1 MASILI
7 IVCALGLLGL
17 VAALVSYLQARS
29 RARRIAR
36 GEYVEPERERPLPTG
51 GCCGNHLT
59 CEKDSLLAAVS
70 QKIEYFEDEEL
81 DRFVG
86 TPAGA
91 YTEEHV
97 EEFRDV
103 LLSLDIEEVSS
114 WVRSLQL
121 RGIDFPETLR
131 PELYLLVGE
140 NRDYHAI
147 VGRHDEAPAVV

>member
-1 MASILI
+1 MLSILI
-7 IVCALGLLGL
+7 ILCALALLGL
-17 VAALVSYLQARS
+17 IAALVSYLQARH
-29 RARRIAR
+29 RAQRIAR
-36 GEYVEPERERPLPTG
+36 GEYVEPEQERPLPSG

-70 QKIEYFEDEEL
+70 KEIEYFEDEEL
-81 DRFVG
+81 DRFKG
-86 TPAGA
+86 LSAGD
-91 YTEEHV
+91 YTEEDV

-103 LLSLDIEEVSS
+103 LLSLDIEEVPS

-147 VGRHDEAPAVV
+147 VGRHDEVPALA

>member
-7 IVCALGLLGL
+7 ILGALAGLGL
-17 VAALVSYLQARS
+17 VAALVSYLQARH
-29 RARRIAR
+29 RAQRIAR
-36 GEYVEPERERPLPTG
+36 GEYIEPEKERPLPTG

-59 CEKDSLLAAVS
+59 CERDSLLAAVS
-70 QKIEYFEDEEL
+70 KEIEYFEDEEL

-86 TPAGA
+86 TPASG
-91 YTEEHV
+91 YTEDEV

-103 LLSLDIEEVSS
+103 LLSLDIEEVPS

-121 RGIDFPETLR
+121 RGLDFPESLR

-147 VGRHDEAPAVV
+147 VGRHDEVPALA

>member
-1 MASILI
+1 MLAFLI
-7 IVCALGLLGL
+7 ILSALAFLGL

-29 RARRIAR
+29 RAQRIAR
-36 GEYVEPERERPLPTG
+36 GEAVEPEKERPLPTG

-70 QKIEYFEDEEL
+70 REIEYFDDEEL
-81 DRFVG
+81 DRFAG
-86 TPAGA
+86 TVASA
-91 YTEEHV
+91 YSEESV

-103 LLSLDIEEVSS
+103 LLSLDIEEVPS

-147 VGRHDEAPAVV
+147 VGRHDEAPAVA